1 MRYSDISDLSH
12 VLGAFML
19 TSFVFQ
25 TVNDIRCGANC
36 IEQLGS
42 ILQQKFA
49 AKSVLV
55 ITDKGLVTLGKLAPL
70 LTLLEAC
77 NIAVTVYDGVLPDP
91 SDSLILCAA
100 EQAQNVDVIIGFG
113 GGSSMDTAKLVA
125 VLAQHEQPLAEMY
138 GVDKVNSSRK
148 PLVQIPTTAGTGS
161 EVTPISVVTTGE
173 TTKSGVVSPVLY
185 ADLVLLDATL
195 LLGMPAHITAE
206 TGVDAMVHA
215 IEAFTSKLKKNPLS
229 DNLAQQALKLL
240 SRALPLAYTEIN
252 NIEYRQDTLLGA
264 MLAGQAFA
272 NAPVAGV
279 HALAYPLGGIYH
291 LAHGLSNALML
302 PHVLRFNLPAAEAE
316 YAQLGCLLLDELPNS
331 QKAQAEAF
339 LVFMLNVCRSVGLD
353 KRLRDFG
360 VKQHDLEL
368 LANEAMK
375 QTRLLQNNPRPIMYD
390 DALQLYQAAW

>member
-1 MRYSDISDLSH
+1 LYS
-12 VLGAFML
+12 VLGETMS

-25 TVNDIRCGANC
+25 TVNDIRFGAHC
-36 IEQLGS
+36 TEQIGVM
-42 ILQQKFA
+42 LQEKFA
-49 AKSVLV
+49 ARSALI
-55 ITDKGLVTLGKLAPL
+55 ITDQGLVKLGKLQAL
-70 LTLLEAC
+70 LTSLETSS
-77 NIAVTVYDGVLPDP
+77 IKVKVFDQVLPDP
-91 SDSLILCAA
+91 SDSLILQAA
-100 EQAQNVDVIIGFG
+100 EQAQDVDVIIGFG
-113 GGSSMDTAKLVA
+113 GGSSMDTAKLAA
-125 VLAQHEQPLAEMY
+125 VLARLEQPLADMY
-138 GVDKVNSSRK
+138 GVNNVRSSRK

-240 SRALPLAYTEIN
+240 SHSLPLAYTNIH
-252 NIEYRQDTLLGA
+252 NIEYRQDTMLGA

-279 HALAYPLGGIYH
+279 HALAYPLGGIFH

-302 PHVLRFNLPAAEAE
+302 PHVLKFNLPAAEAE
-316 YAQLGCLLLDELPNS
+316 YAQLAGLLLNDLPENVV
-331 QKAQAEAF
+331 QQAQAF
-339 LVFMLNVCRSVGLD
+339 LDFMQKISKSVGLD
-353 KRLRDFG
+353 KRLRDYG
-360 VKQHDLEL
+360 VKQTDLER
-368 LANEAMK
+368 LANEAML
-375 QTRLLQNNPRPIMYD
+375 QSRLLQNNPRPILFE
-390 DALQLYQAAW
+390 DALQLYQDAW

>member
-1 MRYSDISDLSH
+1 MYS
-12 VLGAFML
+12 VLGETMS

-25 TVNDIRCGANC
+25 TVNDIRFGAHC
-36 IEQLGS
+36 TEQIGV
-42 ILQQKFA
+42 ILQDKFA
-49 AKSVLV
+49 ARSALI
-55 ITDKGLVTLGKLAPL
+55 ITDQGLVKLGKLQAL
-70 LTLLEAC
+70 LTSLETSS
-77 NIAVTVYDGVLPDP
+77 IKVKVFDQVLPDP
-91 SDSLILCAA
+91 SDSLILQAA
-100 EQAQNVDVIIGFG
+100 EQAQDVDVIIGFG
-113 GGSSMDTAKLVA
+113 GGSSMDTAKLAA
-125 VLAQHEQPLAEMY
+125 VLARLEQPLTEMY
-138 GVDKVNSSRK
+138 GVNNVRSSRK

-240 SRALPLAYTEIN
+240 SHSLPLAYANIN
-252 NIEYRQDTLLGA
+252 NLEYRQDTMLGA

-279 HALAYPLGGIYH
+279 HALAYPLGGIFH

-302 PHVLRFNLPAAEAE
+302 PHVLKFNLPAAEAE
-316 YAQLGCLLLDELPNS
+316 YAQLAGLLLNDLPKNVG
-331 QKAQAEAF
+331 QQAQAF
-339 LVFMLNVCRSVGLD
+339 LDGMQKISKSVGLD
-353 KRLRDFG
+353 KRLRDYG
-360 VKQHDLEL
+360 VEQTDLER
-368 LANEAMK
+368 LANEAML
-375 QTRLLQNNPRPIMYD
+375 QSRLLQNNPRPILFE
-390 DALQLYQAAW
+390 DALQLYQDAW

>member
-1 MRYSDISDLSH
+1 MS
-12 VLGAFML
+12 

-25 TVNDIRCGANC
+25 TVNDIRFGAHC
-36 IEQLGS
+36 TEQIGVM
-42 ILQQKFA
+42 LQEKFA
-49 AKSVLV
+49 ARSALI
-55 ITDKGLVTLGKLAPL
+55 ITDQGLVKLGKLQAL
-70 LTLLEAC
+70 LTSLETSS
-77 NIAVTVYDGVLPDP
+77 IKVKVFDQVLPDP
-91 SDSLILCAA
+91 SDSLILQAA
-100 EQAQNVDVIIGFG
+100 EQAQDVDVIIGFG
-113 GGSSMDTAKLVA
+113 GGSSMDTAKLAA
-125 VLAQHEQPLAEMY
+125 VLARLEQPLADMY
-138 GVDKVNSSRK
+138 GVNNVRSSRK

-240 SRALPLAYTEIN
+240 SHSLPLAYTNIH
-252 NIEYRQDTLLGA
+252 NIEYRQDTMLGA

-279 HALAYPLGGIYH
+279 HALAYPLGGIFH

-302 PHVLRFNLPAAEAE
+302 PHVLKFNLPAAEAE
-316 YAQLGCLLLDELPNS
+316 YAQLAGLLLNDLPENVV
-331 QKAQAEAF
+331 QQAQAF
-339 LVFMLNVCRSVGLD
+339 LDFMQKISKSVGLD
-353 KRLRDFG
+353 KRLRDYG
-360 VKQHDLEL
+360 VKQTDLER
-368 LANEAMK
+368 LANEAML
-375 QTRLLQNNPRPIMYD
+375 QSRLLQNNPRPILFE
-390 DALQLYQAAW
+390 DALQLYQDAW

>member
-1 MRYSDISDLSH
+1 MS
-12 VLGAFML
+12 

-25 TVNDIRCGANC
+25 TVNDIRFGAHC
-36 IEQLGS
+36 TEQIGVM
-42 ILQQKFA
+42 LQEKFA
-49 AKSVLV
+49 ARSALI
-55 ITDKGLVTLGKLAPL
+55 ITDQGLVKLGKLQAL
-70 LTLLEAC
+70 LTSLETRS
-77 NIAVTVYDGVLPDP
+77 IKVKVFDQVLPDP
-91 SDSLILCAA
+91 SDSLILQAA
-100 EQAQNVDVIIGFG
+100 EQAQDVDVIIGFG
-113 GGSSMDTAKLVA
+113 GGSSMDTAKLAA
-125 VLAQHEQPLAEMY
+125 VLARLEQPLADMY
-138 GVDKVNSSRK
+138 GVNNVRSSRK

-240 SRALPLAYTEIN
+240 SHSLPLAYANIH
-252 NIEYRQDTLLGA
+252 NIEYRQDTMLGA

-279 HALAYPLGGIYH
+279 HALAYPLGGIFH

-302 PHVLRFNLPAAEAE
+302 PHVLKFNLPAAEAE
-316 YAQLGCLLLDELPNS
+316 YAQLAGLLLNDLPENVV
-331 QKAQAEAF
+331 QQAQAF
-339 LVFMLNVCRSVGLD
+339 LDFMQKISKSVGLD
-353 KRLRDFG
+353 KRLRDYG
-360 VKQHDLEL
+360 VKQTDLEI
-368 LANEAMK
+368 LANEAML
-375 QTRLLQNNPRPIMYD
+375 QSRLLQNNPRPILFE
-390 DALQLYQAAW
+390 DALQLYQDAW

>member
-1 MRYSDISDLSH
+1 MS
-12 VLGAFML
+12 

-25 TVNDIRCGANC
+25 TVNDIRFGAHC
-36 IEQLGS
+36 TEQIGVM
-42 ILQQKFA
+42 LQEKFA
-49 AKSVLV
+49 ARSALI
-55 ITDKGLVTLGKLAPL
+55 ITDQGLVKLGKLQAL
-70 LTLLEAC
+70 LASLESSS
-77 NIAVTVYDGVLPDP
+77 IKVKVFDQVLPDP
-91 SDSLILCAA
+91 SDSLILQAA
-100 EQAQNVDVIIGFG
+100 EQAQDVDVIIGFG
-113 GGSSMDTAKLVA
+113 GGSSMDTAKLAA
-125 VLAQHEQPLAEMY
+125 VLARLEQPLAEMY
-138 GVDKVNSSRK
+138 GVNNVRSSRK

-240 SRALPLAYTEIN
+240 SHSLPLAYANIN
-252 NIEYRQDTLLGA
+252 NLEYRQDSMLGA

-279 HALAYPLGGIYH
+279 HALAYPLGGIFH

-302 PHVLRFNLPAAEAE
+302 PHVLKFNLPAAEAE
-316 YAQLGCLLLDELPNS
+316 YAQLAGLLLNDLPKNVG
-331 QKAQAEAF
+331 QQAQAF
-339 LVFMLNVCRSVGLD
+339 LDCMQKISKSVGLD
-353 KRLRDFG
+353 KRLRDYG
-360 VKQHDLEL
+360 VEQTDLER
-368 LANEAMK
+368 LANEAML
-375 QTRLLQNNPRPIMYD
+375 QSRLLQNNPRPILFE
-390 DALQLYQAAW
+390 DALQLYQDAW

>member
-1 MRYSDISDLSH
+1 MS
-12 VLGAFML
+12 

-25 TVNDIRCGANC
+25 TVNDIRFGAHC
-36 IEQLGS
+36 TEQIGV
-42 ILQQKFA
+42 ILQDKFA
-49 AKSVLV
+49 ARSALI
-55 ITDKGLVTLGKLAPL
+55 ITDQGLVKLGKLQAL
-70 LTLLEAC
+70 LTSLETSS
-77 NIAVTVYDGVLPDP
+77 IKVKVFDQVLPDP
-91 SDSLILCAA
+91 SDSLIIQAA
-100 EQAQNVDVIIGFG
+100 EQAQDVDVIIGFG
-113 GGSSMDTAKLVA
+113 GGSSMDTAKLAA
-125 VLAQHEQPLAEMY
+125 VLARLEQPLADMY
-138 GVDKVNSSRK
+138 GVNNVRSSRK

-240 SRALPLAYTEIN
+240 SHSLPLAYANIN
-252 NIEYRQDTLLGA
+252 NLEYRQDTMLGA

-279 HALAYPLGGIYH
+279 HALAYPLGGIFH

-302 PHVLRFNLPAAEAE
+302 PHVLKFNLPAAEAE
-316 YAQLGCLLLDELPNS
+316 YAQLAGLLLNDLPANKH
-331 QKAQAEAF
+331 QQAQAF
-339 LVFMLNVCRSVGLD
+339 LDFMQKISKSVGLD
-353 KRLRDFG
+353 KRLRDYG
-360 VKQHDLEL
+360 VKQTDLER
-368 LANEAMK
+368 LANEAM
-375 QTRLLQNNPRPIMYD
+375 QQSRLLQNNPRPILFE
-390 DALQLYQAAW
+390 DALQLYQDAW

>member
-1 MRYSDISDLSH
+1 MS
-12 VLGAFML
+12 

-25 TVNDIRCGANC
+25 TVNDIRFGAHC
-36 IEQLGS
+36 TEQIGV
-42 ILQQKFA
+42 ILQEKFA
-49 AKSVLV
+49 ARSALI
-55 ITDKGLVTLGKLAPL
+55 ITDQGLVKLGKLQAL
-70 LTLLEAC
+70 LTSLETSS
-77 NIAVTVYDGVLPDP
+77 IKVKVFDQVLPDP
-91 SDSLILCAA
+91 SDSLILQAA
-100 EQAQNVDVIIGFG
+100 EQAQDVDVIIGFG
-113 GGSSMDTAKLVA
+113 GGSSMDTAKLAA
-125 VLAQHEQPLAEMY
+125 VLARLEQPLAEMY
-138 GVDKVNSSRK
+138 GVNNVRSSRK

-240 SRALPLAYTEIN
+240 SHSLPLAYANIN
-252 NIEYRQDTLLGA
+252 NLEYRQDTMLGA

-279 HALAYPLGGIYH
+279 HALAYPLGGIFH

-302 PHVLRFNLPAAEAE
+302 PHVLKFNLPAAEAE
-316 YAQLGCLLLDELPNS
+316 YAQLAGLLLNDLPKNVD
-331 QKAQAEAF
+331 QQAQAF
-339 LVFMLNVCRSVGLD
+339 LDCMQKISKSVGLD
-353 KRLRDFG
+353 RRLRDYG
-360 VKQHDLEL
+360 VKQTDLER
-368 LANEAMK
+368 LAKEAML
-375 QTRLLQNNPRPIMYD
+375 QSRLLQNNPRPILFE
-390 DALQLYQAAW
+390 DALQLYQDAW

>member
-1 MRYSDISDLSH
+1 MS
-12 VLGAFML
+12 

-25 TVNDIRCGANC
+25 TVNDIRFGAHC
-36 IEQLGS
+36 TEQIGVM
-42 ILQQKFA
+42 LQEKFA
-49 AKSVLV
+49 ARSALI
-55 ITDKGLVTLGKLAPL
+55 ITDQGLVKLGKLQAL
-70 LTLLEAC
+70 LTSLETSS
-77 NIAVTVYDGVLPDP
+77 IRVKVFDQVLPDP
-91 SDSLILCAA
+91 SDSLILQAA
-100 EQAQNVDVIIGFG
+100 EQAQDVDVIIGFG
-113 GGSSMDTAKLVA
+113 GGSSMDTAKLAA
-125 VLAQHEQPLAEMY
+125 VLARLEQPLAEMY
-138 GVDKVNSSRK
+138 GVNNVRSSRK

-240 SRALPLAYTEIN
+240 SHSLPLAYANIN
-252 NIEYRQDTLLGA
+252 NLEYRQDSMLGA

-279 HALAYPLGGIYH
+279 HALAYPLGGIFH

-302 PHVLRFNLPAAEAE
+302 PHVLKFNLPAAEAE
-316 YAQLGCLLLDELPNS
+316 YAQLAGLLLNDLPKNVG
-331 QKAQAEAF
+331 QQAQAF
-339 LVFMLNVCRSVGLD
+339 LDCMQKISKSVGLD
-353 KRLRDFG
+353 KRLRDYG
-360 VKQHDLEL
+360 VEQTDLER
-368 LANEAMK
+368 LANEAML
-375 QTRLLQNNPRPIMYD
+375 QSRLLQNNPRPILFE
-390 DALQLYQAAW
+390 DALQLYQDAW

>member
-1 MRYSDISDLSH
+1 MS
-12 VLGAFML
+12 

-25 TVNDIRCGANC
+25 TVNDIRFGAHC
-36 IEQLGS
+36 TEQIGV
-42 ILQQKFA
+42 ILQDKFA
-49 AKSVLV
+49 ARSALI
-55 ITDKGLVTLGKLAPL
+55 ITDQGLVKLGKLQAL
-70 LTLLEAC
+70 LASLETSS
-77 NIAVTVYDGVLPDP
+77 IKVKVFDQVLPDP
-91 SDSLILCAA
+91 SDSLIIQAA
-100 EQAQNVDVIIGFG
+100 EQAQDVDVIIGFG
-113 GGSSMDTAKLVA
+113 GGSSMDTAKLAA
-125 VLAQHEQPLAEMY
+125 VLARLEQPLADMY
-138 GVDKVNSSRK
+138 GVNNVRSSRK

-240 SRALPLAYTEIN
+240 SHSLPLAYANIN
-252 NIEYRQDTLLGA
+252 NLEYRQDTMLGA

-279 HALAYPLGGIYH
+279 HALAYPLGGIFH

-302 PHVLRFNLPAAEAE
+302 PHVLKFNLPAAEAE
-316 YAQLGCLLLDELPNS
+316 YAQLAGLLLNDLPANKH
-331 QKAQAEAF
+331 QQAQAF
-339 LVFMLNVCRSVGLD
+339 LDFMQKISKSVGLD
-353 KRLRDFG
+353 KRLRDYG
-360 VKQHDLEL
+360 VKQTDLER
-368 LANEAMK
+368 LANEAM
-375 QTRLLQNNPRPIMYD
+375 QQSRLLQNNPRPILFE
-390 DALQLYQAAW
+390 DALQLYQDAW

>member
-1 MRYSDISDLSH
+1 MS
-12 VLGAFML
+12 

-25 TVNDIRCGANC
+25 TVNDIRFGAHC
-36 IEQLGS
+36 TEQIGVM
-42 ILQQKFA
+42 LQEKFA
-49 AKSVLV
+49 ARSALI
-55 ITDKGLVTLGKLAPL
+55 ITDQGLVKLGKLQAL
-70 LTLLEAC
+70 LTSLETSS
-77 NIAVTVYDGVLPDP
+77 IKVKVFDQVLPDP
-91 SDSLILCAA
+91 SDSLILQAA
-100 EQAQNVDVIIGFG
+100 EQAQDVDVIIGFG
-113 GGSSMDTAKLVA
+113 GGSSMDTAKLAA
-125 VLAQHEQPLAEMY
+125 VLARLEQPLAEMY
-138 GVDKVNSSRK
+138 GVNNVRSSRK

-240 SRALPLAYTEIN
+240 SHSLPLAYANIN
-252 NIEYRQDTLLGA
+252 NLEYRQDSMLGA

-279 HALAYPLGGIYH
+279 HALAYPLGGIFH

-302 PHVLRFNLPAAEAE
+302 PHVLKFNLPAAEAE
-316 YAQLGCLLLDELPNS
+316 YAQLAGLLLNDLPKNVG
-331 QKAQAEAF
+331 QQAQAF
-339 LVFMLNVCRSVGLD
+339 LDCMQKISKSVGLD
-353 KRLRDFG
+353 KRLRDYG
-360 VKQHDLEL
+360 VEQTDLER
-368 LANEAMK
+368 LANEAML
-375 QTRLLQNNPRPIMYD
+375 QSRLLQNNPRPILFE
-390 DALQLYQAAW
+390 DALQLYQDAW

>member
-1 MRYSDISDLSH
+1 MS
-12 VLGAFML
+12 

-25 TVNDIRCGANC
+25 TVNDIRFGAHC
-36 IEQLGS
+36 TAQIGE
-42 ILQQKFA
+42 ILQDKFA
-49 AKSVLV
+49 ARSALI
-55 ITDKGLVTLGKLAPL
+55 ITDQGLVKLGKLQAL
-70 LTLLEAC
+70 LTSLETC
-77 NIAVTVYDGVLPDP
+77 SVKVKVFDQVLPDP
-91 SDSLILCAA
+91 SDSLILQAA
-100 EQAQNVDVIIGFG
+100 EQAQDVDVIIGFG
-113 GGSSMDTAKLVA
+113 GGSSMDTAKLAA
-125 VLAQHEQPLAEMY
+125 VLARLEQPLADMY
-138 GVDKVNSSRK
+138 GVNNVRSSRK

-240 SRALPLAYTEIN
+240 SHSLPLAYANIH
-252 NIEYRQDTLLGA
+252 NIEYRQDTMLGA

-279 HALAYPLGGIYH
+279 HALAYPLGGIFH

-302 PHVLRFNLPAAEAE
+302 PHVLKFNLPAAEAE
-316 YAQLGCLLLDELPNS
+316 YAQLAGLLLNELPES
-331 QKAQAEAF
+331 VAQQAQAF
-339 LVFMLNVCRSVGLD
+339 LDCMQNISKSVGLD
-353 KRLRDFG
+353 KRLRDYG
-360 VKQHDLEL
+360 VKQTDLER
-368 LANEAMK
+368 LANEAML
-375 QTRLLQNNPRPIMYD
+375 QSRLLQNNPRPILFE
-390 DALQLYQAAW
+390 DALQLYQDAW